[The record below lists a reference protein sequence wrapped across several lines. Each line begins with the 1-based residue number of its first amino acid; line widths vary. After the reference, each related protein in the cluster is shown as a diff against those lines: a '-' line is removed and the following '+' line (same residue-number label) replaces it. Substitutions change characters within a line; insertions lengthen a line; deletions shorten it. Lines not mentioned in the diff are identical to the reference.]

1 MSAHQISRNNVNENY
16 PDGLWWLKTAGEMQE
31 SRNGPVIVA
40 PGPVLNV
47 YSRPRERVLFSE
59 VRDANPY
66 FHFFESLWMLAGRED
81 LAYVEYLLPRMADYS
96 DDGKTLQG
104 TYGYRWRYHWAHDQL
119 YEVIEH
125 LQKYP
130 DSRRA
135 VIQMWEPH
143 DLLRGGK
150 DVPCN
155 TQIFISVRGDL
166 LDMTIMCRSNDAIW
180 GCYGANV
187 VHFSYLQEFLAC
199 ALKKIVGKLYQFSN
213 NFHVYPD
220 MPRFDELYANPSSTN
235 WYRGEAMSP
244 GPLLFQGDHQ
254 LFEGE
259 LQDWLDTPTSSSS
272 YPLLSGVAYP
282 MWLSF
287 TNHKAGETEGAL
299 EWADQ
304 VDAPDWRLACKAWLE
319 RRYDKSE

>member
-16 PDGLWWLKTAGEMQE
+16 PDGLWWLKTAGEMQD

-47 YSRPRERVLFSE
+47 YHRPRERVLFSE

-66 FHFFESLWMLAGRED
+66 FHFFESLWMLAGRND
-81 LAYVEYLLPRMADYS
+81 LAYVKHLLPRMAEYS
-96 DDGKTLQG
+96 DDGVVLQG
-104 TYGYRWRYHWAHDQL
+104 SYGYRWRRNWEEDQL
-119 YEVIEH
+119 FTIIDH
-125 LQKYP
+125 LEKNP
-130 DSRRA
+130 ESRRA
-135 VIQMWEPH
+135 VIQMWDPS
-143 DLLRGGK
+143 DLRAPGK

-180 GCYGANV
+180 RCYGANV
-187 VHFSYLQEFLAC
+187 LHFSYLQEFLAC
-199 ALKKIVGKLYQFSN
+199 ALKKMVGKLYQFSN

-220 MPRFDELYANPSSTN
+220 MPRFEELYANPSSTN
-235 WYRGEAMSP
+235 YYLGEAMSP
-244 GPLLFQGDHQ
+244 GPLLFQGDFQ
-254 LFEGE
+254 TFLME
-259 LQDWLDTPTSSSS
+259 LEDWLETPTSSSS
-272 YPLLSGVAYP
+272 YPFLSGVAYP

-287 TNHKAGETEGAL
+287 TNHKQGETEGAL

-319 RRYDKSE
+319 RRYASK

>member
-16 PDGLWWLKTAGEMQE
+16 PDGLWWLKTAGEMQD

-47 YSRPRERVLFSE
+47 YHRPRERVLFSE

-66 FHFFESLWMLAGRED
+66 FHFFESLWMLAGRND
-81 LAYVEYLLPRMADYS
+81 LAYVKHLLPRMAEYS
-96 DDGKTLQG
+96 DDGVVLQG
-104 TYGYRWRYHWAHDQL
+104 SYGYRWRRNWEEDQL
-119 YEVIEH
+119 FTIIDH
-125 LQKYP
+125 LEKNP
-130 DSRRA
+130 ESRRA
-135 VIQMWEPH
+135 VIQMWDPS
-143 DLLRGGK
+143 DLRAPGK

-199 ALKKIVGKLYQFSN
+199 ALKKMVGKLYQFSN

-220 MPRFDELYANPSSTN
+220 MPRFEELYANPSSTN
-235 WYRGEAMSP
+235 YYLGEAMSP
-244 GPLLFQGDHQ
+244 GPLLFQGDFQ
-254 LFEGE
+254 TFLME
-259 LQDWLDTPTSSSS
+259 LEDWLDTPTSSSS
-272 YPLLSGVAYP
+272 YPFLSGVAYP

-287 TNHKAGETEGAL
+287 TNHKQGETEGAL

-319 RRYDKSE
+319 RRYASK

>member
-1 MSAHQISRNNVNENY
+1 MSVHQISRLNVNENY

-40 PGPVLNV
+40 PGPVVNA
-47 YSRPRERVLFSE
+47 YYHPRERVLFSE

-66 FHFFESLWMLAGRED
+66 FHFLESLWMLAGRND
-81 LAYVEYLLPRMADYS
+81 LEYIATILPRMRDYS
-96 DDGKTLQG
+96 DNGVSLHG
-104 TYGYRWRYHWAHDQL
+104 SYGYRWRCHWGDDQL
-119 YEVIEH
+119 FTVIDH
-125 LQKYP
+125 LEKDP

-135 VIQMWEPH
+135 VIQMWDVT
-143 DLLRGGK
+143 DLLHPGK

-155 TQIFISVRGDL
+155 TQLYISIRGDFV
-166 LDMTIMCRSNDAIW
+166 DMTVTCRSNDAIW

-199 ALKKIVGKLYQFSN
+199 ALKKLVGRLYQFSN

-220 MPRFDELYANPSSTN
+220 MPRFEQLYAHPSSTN
-235 WYRGEAMSP
+235 YYLGEAVSP
-244 GPLLFQGDHQ
+244 GPLMFQGDFQ
-254 LFEGE
+254 NFLME
-259 LQDWLDTPTSSSS
+259 LEDWMDTPTSSSS
-272 YPLLSGVAYP
+272 YPFLSGLAYP

-287 TNHKAGETEGAL
+287 TNHKAGEKEGAL

-304 VDAPDWRLACKAWLE
+304 IDAPDWRLACKAWLE
-319 RRYDKSE
+319 RRYASK

>member
-16 PDGLWWLKTAGEMQE
+16 PDGLWWLKTAGEMQD

-47 YSRPRERVLFSE
+47 YHRPRERVLFSE

-66 FHFFESLWMLAGRED
+66 FHFFESLWMLAGRND
-81 LAYVEYLLPRMADYS
+81 LAYVKHLLPRMAEYS
-96 DDGKTLQG
+96 DDGVVLQG
-104 TYGYRWRYHWAHDQL
+104 SYGYRWRRNWEEDQL
-119 YEVIEH
+119 FTIIDH
-125 LQKYP
+125 LEKNP
-130 DSRRA
+130 ESRRA
-135 VIQMWEPH
+135 VIQMWDPS
-143 DLLRGGK
+143 DLRAPGK

-199 ALKKIVGKLYQFSN
+199 ALKKMVGKLYQFSN

-220 MPRFDELYANPSSTN
+220 MPRFEELYANPSSTN
-235 WYRGEAMSP
+235 YYLGEAMSP
-244 GPLLFQGDHQ
+244 GPLLFQGDFQ
-254 LFEGE
+254 TFLME
-259 LQDWLDTPTSSSS
+259 LEDWLETPTSSSS
-272 YPLLSGVAYP
+272 YPFLSGVAYP

-287 TNHKAGETEGAL
+287 TNHKQGETEGAL

-319 RRYDKSE
+319 RRYASK

>member
-16 PDGLWWLKTAGEMQE
+16 PDGLWWLKTAGEMQD

-47 YSRPRERVLFSE
+47 YHRPRERVLFSE

-66 FHFFESLWMLAGRED
+66 FHFFESLWMLAGRND
-81 LAYVEYLLPRMADYS
+81 LAYVKHLLPRMAEYS
-96 DDGKTLQG
+96 DDGVVLQG
-104 TYGYRWRYHWAHDQL
+104 SYGYRWRRNWEEDQL
-119 YEVIEH
+119 FTIIDH
-125 LQKYP
+125 LEKNP
-130 DSRRA
+130 ESRRA
-135 VIQMWEPH
+135 VIQMWDPS
-143 DLLRGGK
+143 DLRAPGK

-199 ALKKIVGKLYQFSN
+199 ALKKMVGKLYQFSN

-220 MPRFDELYANPSSTN
+220 MPRFEELYANPSSTN
-235 WYRGEAMSP
+235 YYLGEAMSP
-244 GPLLFQGDHQ
+244 GPLLFQGDFQ
-254 LFEGE
+254 TFLME
-259 LQDWLDTPTSSSS
+259 LEDWLDTPTSSSS
-272 YPLLSGVAYP
+272 YPFLSGVAYP

-287 TNHKAGETEGAL
+287 TNHKQGETEGAL

-304 VDAPDWRLACKAWLE
+304 VDAQDWRLACKAWLE
-319 RRYDKSE
+319 RRYASK